1 MKTPGSKGSEDR
13 KKIAAWI
20 GFVLIASALI
30 YFCLLYTSSRG
41 TGDGAGL
48 LL

>member
-20 GFVLIASALI
+20 GFVLIASALAACGI
-30 YFCLLYTSSRG
+30 AMTHLL
-41 TGDGAGL
+41 
-48 LL
+48 